1 MRVLIYGNR
10 KQDDYIYDVSTPE
23 KEARAFIQLFQYL
36 DEDQDVYAGDLT
48 REEEVLY
55 KRAKEGDADAAKK
68 LLTARRTY
76 EYEEWRYGEV
86 ISE

>member
-1 MRVLIYGNR
+1 
-10 KQDDYIYDVSTPE
+10 
-23 KEARAFIQLFQYL
+23 
-36 DEDQDVYAGDLT
+36 VYAGDLT

>member
-36 DEDQDVYAGDLT
+36 DED
-48 REEEVLY
+48 
-55 KRAKEGDADAAKK
+55 
-68 LLTARRTY
+68 
-76 EYEEWRYGEV
+76 
-86 ISE
+86 